1 MSDNL
6 ITTRL
11 RVLDMDCPAC
21 ALKIENGLSL
31 LETVERA
38 TVNLMGESVTIV
50 HRANPFETD
59 QFKSTIVGLGY
70 TVDTNEPDDEKLP
83 TPWYQPWKW
92 SSDVLTLLSGVFFGL
107 GLLFSM
113 VAVESSL
120 SVLGRT
126 LPLFALFF
134 LSAALTGGLLI
145 FPNGFRAARSFSLDM
160 NFLMSIAVVGAAA
173 IGEFMEAAA
182 IAFLFS
188 LAELLER
195 RAVQRA
201 RQSIES
207 LMSLT
212 PDQANVR
219 RDGSEVCISV
229 DEIGVDE
236 IVLIRPGD
244 KIPVDGVVVEGESA
258 VDQSTITGES
268 MPVTQRLGNQVFAGT
283 MNGEGYLEVR
293 VTRSS
298 SDTTLSRIVRM
309 VREAE
314 EHKAPIE
321 QFVKRFARVYT
332 PAVTLA
338 ALCIILVPTFVF
350 GGSLNEWFVRG
361 LAMLVIACPCAMVI
375 STPVAVVSAI
385 TSAARNGVLIRGGEH
400 LEMLSKIRV
409 VALDK
414 TGTLTKGTPE
424 VTDVIVLDGS
434 SETEV
439 LRIAATLEQRSSH
452 PIAGAILRKV
462 GSLSLTEPDH
472 FISLT
477 GRGVSGTIEGQEYKV
492 GTADFLNHPVP
503 ESAAILSSEGKTV
516 VLVGTDSRLMGA
528 VIVADEVRI
537 GARDAIRELRKE
549 GIERIVML
557 TGDNKA
563 TAQAIA
569 DEVGLDEYRAQ
580 LLPEEKVAAVK
591 ELAETYGP
599 VAMVGD
605 GINDAPALATAAVGI
620 AMGAAGSD
628 TALETAD
635 AALMSDELS
644 KLPYLFRLSRSSS
657 QVIKQNIWASIL
669 IKFLLAAGVIP
680 GIVTLAV
687 AVLVGD
693 MGTSLGVTTNAMRL
707 ARVKAN

>member
-1 MSDNL
+1 M
-6 ITTRL
+6 
-11 RVLDMDCPAC
+11 
-21 ALKIENGLSL
+21 
-31 LETVERA
+31 
-38 TVNLMGESVTIV
+38 
-50 HRANPFETD
+50 
-59 QFKSTIVGLGY
+59 
-70 TVDTNEPDDEKLP
+70 
-83 TPWYQPWKW
+83 
-92 SSDVLTLLSGVFFGL
+92 
-107 GLLFSM
+107 
-113 VAVESSL
+113 
-120 SVLGRT
+120 
-126 LPLFALFF
+126 
-134 LSAALTGGLLI
+134 
-145 FPNGFRAARSFSLDM
+145 
-160 NFLMSIAVVGAAA
+160 
-173 IGEFMEAAA
+173 
-182 IAFLFS
+182 
-188 LAELLER
+188 
-195 RAVQRA
+195 
-201 RQSIES
+201 
-207 LMSLT
+207 
-212 PDQANVR
+212 
-219 RDGSEVCISV
+219 
-229 DEIGVDE
+229 
-236 IVLIRPGD
+236 
-244 KIPVDGVVVEGESA
+244 VVEGESA

-298 SDTTLSRIVRM
+298 SDTTLSRIVQM

-375 STPVAVVSAI
+375 STPVAVVSAT
-385 TSAARNGVLIRGGEH
+385 TSAARNGVWIRGGEH